1 MTRSHSRW
9 AEYHR
14 WLHERV
20 ILRGIVAARGE
31 GRVFSYVEELRAQQ
45 FESAER
51 VTERQQARAEAL
63 LRYAAESSPYFG
75 ARLRTADGNIV
86 ALADAPFLTKAVLQA
101 ELDEL
106 RAHPAPAQ
114 VTRKTTGGSTGQAVT
129 VIKDRDALAR
139 EMAATWLAYGWFGV
153 RPGDKSAR
161 FWGAAP
167 TLKRRLRAAAVRFA
181 VRRVNFSAFAFD
193 DADLESYWRR
203 CVSYRPVFLYG
214 YVSMLEAFAEFVNR
228 RGYDGTSLGLASII
242 TTSEVLGEPQRR
254 LLERVFGTR
263 VQNEYGCGEVGPIAY
278 ECERG
283 SLHVMAEN
291 LLVELRKEDGS
302 IAGPGESGEVVVTD
316 LNNRATPMIRYRV
329 GDFAT
334 WGASCTCGRGWPT
347 FSRVWGREYDF
358 VQAPD
363 GRRYH
368 GEFFMYM
375 FEDLKDARTGI
386 RQFQVV
392 QRTADELE
400 VSLVVPD
407 LTASVRQSVERVFTE
422 RLPGM
427 RLTLHQIESIPR
439 AASGKLRLIR
449 NDWATPRVG

>member
-1 MTRSHSRW
+1 MNQTRSRW

-14 WLHERV
+14 WLHEQI
-20 ILRGIVAARGE
+20 ILRGIVAIRGE
-31 GRVFSYVEELRAQQ
+31 GRVFSYVEDLRARQ
-45 FESAER
+45 FDTVDRVAER
-51 VTERQQARAEAL
+51 QHARVKEL
-63 LRYAAESSPYFG
+63 LQYAAERSPYYRS
-75 ARLRTADGNIV
+75 RLKAADGHIV
-86 ALADAPFLTKAVLQA
+86 ALADAPFLTKAILQA
-101 ELDEL
+101 QLDEL
-106 RAHPAPAQ
+106 RAQPSPAQ
-114 VTRKTTGGSTGQAVT
+114 VTLKTTGGSTGQAVT

-167 TLKRRLRAAAVRFA
+167 TIKRRLRAAAVRFA

-193 DADLESYWRR
+193 EADLEAYWRR
-203 CVSYRPVFLYG
+203 CLSYRPVFLYG
-214 YVSMLEAFAEFVNR
+214 YVSMLEAFADFVRR
-228 RGYDGTSLGLASII
+228 RGYDGASLGLSSII

-254 LLERVFGTR
+254 LLEQVFGTR

-278 ECERG
+278 ECEQG
-283 SLHVMAEN
+283 ALHVMAEN
-291 LLVELRKEDGS
+291 LFVELRKEDGT
-302 IAGPGESGEVVVTD
+302 IAGPGESGEVVITD
-316 LNNRATPMIRYRV
+316 LNNRATPLIRYRV

-347 FSRVWGREYDF
+347 FTRVWGREYDF
-358 VQAPD
+358 VLAPD

-375 FEDLKDARTGI
+375 FEDLKDARAGI

-392 QRTADELE
+392 QRAADQLE
-400 VSLVVPD
+400 VSLVIPD
-407 LTASVRQSVERVFTE
+407 LSATVRQSVERVFAE

-427 RLTLHQIESIPR
+427 QLTLRQVESIPR

-449 NDWATPRVG
+449 NDWVAPRAG